1 MSLGHTASVARTRF
15 SDCSKDLRTGPPSNG
30 YGESKASLAPTRKL
44 TTFHRVSFF
53 HPQSRLFICV
63 FALLGRNQYKKHGA
77 ADDSHRLHFL
87 TDPWSHPTLQSEA
100 RTASVSTAAKREISS
115 APAAAT
121 VIATNMARA
130 APIRI
135 SVRDKADVLNNLLVT
150 STKSKTTYWNRN
162 CAICNK
168 ENIKDLRLWAVQV
181 VCPSKHGDVTFRKSY
196 VEDHLIFDLDLEEW
210 GLKVKDGF
218 VACTLTFL
226 QPTKTVGKL
235 NYCAPNLISSCPAG
249 FEDSEVVE
257 KCSTYHAERKQ
268 KNTDLYFRN
277 VHCALCNGISE
288 DELECVG
295 RNYSP
300 LNNIKGKDVVKVV
313 FDSGVWLD
321 RNETEKYKCSSGN
334 MYDPFQARCRQ
345 MPESF
350 LRDLNAT
357 LYPVNFAHRIMGD
370 ACVFATLLVFI
381 FISKYSF
388 Y

>member
-1 MSLGHTASVARTRF
+1 MVPLTTTIVFAFLLILGQASDTSERGE
-15 SDCSKDLRTGPPSNG
+15 DCSSFDRCKAGDFFRTCSCDRDCYK
-30 YGESKASLAPTRKL
+30 YGTCCSDSDQYAKMASE
-44 TTFHRVSFF
+44 
-53 HPQSRLFICV
+53 QQ
-63 FALLGRNQYKKHGA
+63 QYWCHS
-77 ADDSHRLHFL
+77 D
-87 TDPWSHPTLQSEA
+87 
-100 RTASVSTAAKREISS
+100 RTSMPVYAKRACAVEFSGGEVQ
-115 APAAAT
+115 T
-121 VIATNMARA
+121 
-130 APIRI
+130 RI
-135 SVRDKADVLNNLLVT
+135 CTQGVRDKADVLNNLLVT

-168 ENIKDLRLWAVQV
+168 ENRKDLRLWAVQV

-196 VEDHLIFDLDLEEW
+196 VEDHLTFDLDLEEW

-235 NYCAPNLISSCPAG
+235 NYCAPNLVSSCPAG

-277 VHCALCNGISE
+277 VHCALCNGVSE
-288 DELECVG
+288 DDLECVG

-357 LYPVNFAHRIMGD
+357 LYPVNFAPRIMGD
-370 ACVFATLLVFI
+370 AYVFAILLVFI
-381 FISKYSF
+381 LISKYSF
-388 Y
+388 YC